1 MRTQLLK
8 ILGITLLVAGL
19 VMMLVPRVG
28 AADGGSVAD
37 HVVISEIQTDSTSE
51 TGGTGDD
58 WIELYNPT
66 ANEIDLTDWHLGRDS
81 NGGNSLTD
89 EMEITDGTI
98 PKSGF
103 FLVVSDSAKTEL
115 KDLADAEWS
124 GLTFNDKDVLYLA
137 NANIT
142 DSNPQ
147 DDEDVID
154 ILGLK
159 GCEPSTDA
167 EGSPAPNP
175 AGGESIQRKV
185 SETVNEDGTHGPAW
199 DTDDNSA
206 DFFIQSDPNHQSS
219 GSSPEP
225 PLPELPTIT
234 LFSLGLLALGAYLWF
249 KRRPKFRRCDS

>member
-8 ILGITLLVAGL
+8 ILGIILLVAGL
-19 VMMLVPRVG
+19 VMMLVPGVG
-28 AADGGSVAD
+28 AANGGSVAD
-37 HVVISEIQTDSTSE
+37 HVVISEVQIDSIDGS
-51 TGGTGDD
+51 GGTGDD

-81 NGGNSLTD
+81 NGGNLLTD
-89 EMEITDGTI
+89 KMKITDGTI

-103 FLVVSDSAKTEL
+103 FLVVSASAKTEL

-124 GLTFNDKDVLYLA
+124 GLTFDAHDVLYLA
-137 NANIT
+137 NADIT

-147 DDEDVID
+147 GDQDVID
-154 ILGLK
+154 ILGLE

-175 AGGESIQRKV
+175 VGGESIQRKM
-185 SETVNEDGTHGPAW
+185 SDTEDEDSYGPAQ

-206 DFFIQSDPNHQSS
+206 DFFIQSDPDPQNS

-225 PLPELPTIT
+225 PVPNLPTIT
-234 LFSLGLLALGAYLWF
+234 LFSLGLLALGGYIWF
-249 KRRPKFRRCDS
+249 KRRPKFRGCDS